1 MSEYFDNKETFM
13 APNVTQ
19 HGAHMVMTNV
29 MKPTKRKY
37 LNLDTKFCDEYVNNR
52 TNPTNPSYN
61 LASYTFTLPERI
73 TDVKSMKVENM
84 QIPMTFYNISAA
96 LDNNYFSVSWELT
109 STYDAV
115 GNYPAANYA
124 IIVIPDG
131 VYDAS
136 GIYSAINSQLT
147 NSNLVSKG
155 LNYIQNGNMSN
166 FYDVSGYQFKID
178 FAVSITRS
186 SGNVSG
192 SFDKFNVKSKL
203 GWLLG
208 YRNITY
214 TIKPNSGQSAGAV
227 SEAYINLFTNKY
239 FYLAIDEYSKGN
251 QNSFVSPLAMSL
263 VNKNIV
269 AKIALDY
276 RNYPYGSLFT
286 ASVNFGY
293 IMSDRRN
300 YSNGGKVDIQRLGM
314 QLLTENGAPVNLNG
328 SDFSVGIE
336 MEYE

>member
-1 MSEYFDNKETFM
+1 MSDYFDNKNTFL
-13 APNVTQ
+13 APNVSQ

-29 MKPTKRKY
+29 MKPTKIKY

-52 TNPTNPSYN
+52 TNPTNPNYN

-73 TDVKSMKVENM
+73 TDVKSMKVENI

-96 LDNNYFSVSWELT
+96 LDNNYFSVSWS
-109 STYDAV
+109 STATYNASITFYT
-115 GNYPAANYA
+115 NSI

-131 VYDAS
+131 VYDAV
-136 GIYSAINSQLT
+136 GISTAINTQLT
-147 NSNLVSKG
+147 NNTT
-155 LNYIQNGNMSN
+155 LNAKLTYVQNGNMSN
-166 FYDVSGYQFKID
+166 FYAATGTNNLQFKID
-178 FAVSITRS
+178 FAVST
-186 SGNVSG
+186 SGC
-192 SFDKFNVKSKL
+192 FDKFNVKSKL
-203 GWLLG
+203 GWILG

-214 TIKPNSGQSAGAV
+214 TINPNCGQSAGSV
-227 SEAYINLFTNKY
+227 SEAYINMFTNKY
-239 FYLAIDEYSKGN
+239 FYLAIDEYSNGN
-251 QNSFVSPLAMSL
+251 QNSFISPLAMSL
-263 VNKNIV
+263 INKNIV

-293 IMSDRRN
+293 IMSDSRN

-328 SDFSVGIE
+328 SDFAVGIK

>member
-1 MSEYFDNKETFM
+1 MTDYFDNKNSFL

-29 MKPTKRKY
+29 VKPTKIKY

-52 TNPTNPSYN
+52 TNPGNPSYN
-61 LASYTFTLPERI
+61 LASYTFSLPERI
-73 TDVKSMKVENM
+73 TDVKSMKVENI
-84 QIPMTFYNISAA
+84 QLPMTFYNISAA
-96 LDNNYFSVSWELT
+96 LDNCYFKVSWEST
-109 STYDAV
+109 ATYDAQ
-115 GNYPAANYA
+115 GNYPAANFA
-124 IIVIPDG
+124 IITIPDG
-131 VYDAS
+131 VYDAA
-136 GIYSAINSQLT
+136 GIATAINTQLGNASLT
-147 NSNLVSKG
+147 SKG
-155 LNYIQNGNMSN
+155 LVYTQSNNNSN
-166 FYDVSGYQFKID
+166 FYATTGSNNYQFNID
-178 FAVSITRS
+178 FAVSI
-186 SGNVSG
+186 SG

-203 GWLLG
+203 GWILG

-214 TIKPNSGQSAGAV
+214 TIKPNSGIGAGVV
-227 SEAYINLFTNKY
+227 SEAYINMITNKY

-269 AKIALDY
+269 AKVALDY
-276 RNYPYGSLFT
+276 RTYPYGSMFT

-300 YSNGGKVDIQRLGM
+300 YSNGGKVDIQRLGI

-328 SDFSVGIE
+328 ADFAVGIE
-336 MEYE
+336 MEHE

>member
-1 MSEYFDNKETFM
+1 MSEYFDNKNTFM
-13 APNVTQ
+13 APNVSQ

-29 MKPTKRKY
+29 MKPTKLKY

-73 TDVKSMKVENM
+73 TDVKSMKVENI

-96 LDNNYFSVSWELT
+96 LDNNYFSVSWS
-109 STYDAV
+109 STATYNASITFYT
-115 GNYPAANYA
+115 NSI

-131 VYDAS
+131 VYDAA
-136 GIYSAINSQLT
+136 GISTAINTQLT
-147 NSNLVSKG
+147 NNTT
-155 LNYIQNGNMSN
+155 LNTKLTYVQNGNTSN
-166 FYDVSGYQFKID
+166 FYAAAGSNNLQFKID
-178 FAVSITRS
+178 FAVSTT
-186 SGNVSG
+186 GC
-192 SFDKFNVKSKL
+192 FDKFNVKSKL
-203 GWLLG
+203 GWILG

-214 TIKPNSGQSAGAV
+214 TIKPNSGQSAGSV

-300 YSNGGKVDIQRLGM
+300 YSNGGKIDIQRLGM

-336 MEYE
+336 MEHE

>member
-1 MSEYFDNKETFM
+1 MSEYFDNKNTFM
-13 APNVTQ
+13 APNVSQ

-29 MKPTKRKY
+29 MKPTKIKY

-52 TNPTNPSYN
+52 TNPTNPNYN

-73 TDVKSMKVENM
+73 TDVKSMKVENI

-96 LDNNYFSVSWELT
+96 LDNNYFSVSWA
-109 STYDAV
+109 STATYNASITYT
-115 GNYPAANYA
+115 NSA

-131 VYDAS
+131 VYDAA
-136 GIYSAINSQLT
+136 GISTAINTQLT
-147 NSNLVSKG
+147 NNTT
-155 LNYIQNGNMSN
+155 LNAKLTYVQSSNMSN
-166 FYDVSGYQFKID
+166 FYAATGSNNLQFKID
-178 FAVSITRS
+178 FAVSVT
-186 SGNVSG
+186 G

-203 GWLLG
+203 GWILG

-214 TIKPNSGQSAGAV
+214 VIKPNSDQSAGAF

-300 YSNGGKVDIQRLGM
+300 YSNGGKIDIQRLGM

>member
-1 MSEYFDNKETFM
+1 M
-13 APNVTQ
+13 APNVSQ

-29 MKPTKRKY
+29 MKPTKLKY

-73 TDVKSMKVENM
+73 TDVKSMKVENI

-96 LDNNYFSVSWELT
+96 LDNNYFSVSWS
-109 STYDAV
+109 STATYNASITFYT
-115 GNYPAANYA
+115 NSI

-131 VYDAS
+131 VYDAA
-136 GIYSAINSQLT
+136 GISTAINTQLT
-147 NSNLVSKG
+147 NNTT
-155 LNYIQNGNMSN
+155 LNTKLTYVQNGNTSN
-166 FYDVSGYQFKID
+166 FYAAAGSNNLQFKID
-178 FAVSITRS
+178 FAVSTT
-186 SGNVSG
+186 GC
-192 SFDKFNVKSKL
+192 FDKFNVKSKL
-203 GWLLG
+203 GWILG

-214 TIKPNSGQSAGAV
+214 TIKPNSGQSAGSV

-300 YSNGGKVDIQRLGM
+300 YSNGGKIDIQRLGM

-336 MEYE
+336 MEHE

>member
-1 MSEYFDNKETFM
+1 M
-13 APNVTQ
+13 APNVSQ

-29 MKPTKRKY
+29 MKPTKLKY

-52 TNPTNPSYN
+52 TNPTNPNYN

-73 TDVKSMKVENM
+73 TDVKSMKVENI

-96 LDNNYFSVSWELT
+96 LDNNYFSVSWV
-109 STYDAV
+109 STAIYNAPITYT
-115 GNYPAANYA
+115 NSA

-131 VYDAS
+131 VYDAA
-136 GIYSAINSQLT
+136 GIATAINTQLT
-147 NSNLVSKG
+147 NNTT
-155 LNYIQNGNMSN
+155 LNTKLTYVQSGNTSN
-166 FYDVSGYQFKID
+166 FYAATGSNNLQFKID
-178 FAVSITRS
+178 FAVSTT
-186 SGNVSG
+186 G

-203 GWLLG
+203 GWILG

-214 TIKPNSGQSAGAV
+214 VIKPNSGQSAGAV

-300 YSNGGKVDIQRLGM
+300 YSNGGKIDIQRLGM

-336 MEYE
+336 MEHE

>member
-1 MSEYFDNKETFM
+1 
-13 APNVTQ
+13 
-19 HGAHMVMTNV
+19 
-29 MKPTKRKY
+29 
-37 LNLDTKFCDEYVNNR
+37 
-52 TNPTNPSYN
+52 
-61 LASYTFTLPERI
+61 
-73 TDVKSMKVENM
+73 MKVENI

-96 LDNNYFSVSWELT
+96 LDNNYFSVSWE
-109 STYDAV
+109 STAIYDAV

-124 IIVIPDG
+124 MIVIPDG
-131 VYDAS
+131 VYDAP
-136 GIYSAINSQLT
+136 GIATAINSQITNNTTLNAKLT
-147 NSNLVSKG
+147 YVQS
-155 LNYIQNGNMSN
+155 GNTSN
-166 FYDVSGYQFKID
+166 FYAVTGSNNLQFKID
-178 FAVSITRS
+178 FAVSVT
-186 SGNVSG
+186 G

-214 TIKPNSGQSAGAV
+214 TVKPNSGQSAGAV

-293 IMSDRRN
+293 IMSDRRK
-300 YSNGGKVDIQRLGM
+300 YSNGGKIDIQRLGM

-336 MEYE
+336 MEHE